1 MSGTCSIWCVCPTGS
16 GYSTNWR
23 AVATS
28 MAINKV
34 WPIVLMLS
42 AGSAWSSDAAT
53 PSGCQVA
60 SQPALSSALAKVA
73 RNPDDLR
80 AQIALADAWSDAG
93 CYNDAVAVLQ
103 NAVSAHPGMAELQT
117 RLRVA
122 KSLVVEEHYFDDL
135 DRVDRQAKLKRDAFR
150 CDNLADLDACSEAVR
165 LKPDD
170 PALLTALGD
179 ALMQAK
185 RPSEALQHYRHAQ
198 ILAADTPAL
207 AQKIRVAE
215 AELPAVPVPAPAGS
229 ESVNAESLNAE
240 SVNARITR

>member
-1 MSGTCSIWCVCPTGS
+1 
-16 GYSTNWR
+16 
-23 AVATS
+23 

-53 PSGCQVA
+53 PSGCQAVA
-60 SQPALSSALAKVA
+60 SQPTLSSALAKVA

-93 CYNDAVAVLQ
+93 CYNDAVVVLQ

-150 CDNLADLDACSEAVR
+150 CDNLADLDACGEAVR

-185 RPSEALQHYRHAQ
+185 RPSEALQHYRHAES
-198 ILAADTPAL
+198 LAADTPAL
-207 AQKIRVAE
+207 AEKIRVAE
-215 AELPAVPVPAPAGS
+215 AELPAVPAPAPAGS
-229 ESVNAESLNAE
+229 ESVNARI
-240 SVNARITR
+240 ARAPPRTAPRRYSNLSPAGQSH